1 MKNSKSRIVFF
12 NVSLANGHL
21 MSGPVYEPEHALIGE
36 LMRSVENESPYAA
49 WMQIIFVSK
58 NYSRHFTYLKH
69 RMAEAIREI
78 ETPRVSIFTGKELGD
93 KPAKFKEFYTGA
105 PKRVKSIDESL
116 SKPHVLIGIQ
126 GMWISE
132 DDEES
137 RRRASHLE
145 EILPFSHCHDEIDR
159 LAVYEYSDP
168 RFLLELVDRRIVT
181 DISNYFR
188 SYTGARVEPPSFI
201 LSADELSSYVHIP
214 SGYQADK
221 IHSMTWG
228 SASISPRISAVNGR
242 IESVTENGVSI
253 LETNELPRW
262 EEALDESQMAALAL
276 LPSDTERSF
285 EFVYESGRMS
295 VLLCSKTSEDLSRY
309 RNSLESVYGELKLK
323 EAADAKPRFLKE
335 LPAIVVDTLPP
346 KKAGRFSL
354 R

>member
-1 MKNSKSRIVFF
+1 MGNSSRIVFF
-12 NVSLANGHL
+12 NASLANGHL
-21 MSGPVYEPEHALIGE
+21 MSRPVYEPEHALMGE

-58 NYSRHFTYLKH
+58 NYSKHFTYLKH

-105 PKRVKSIDESL
+105 PKRVKKIDESL
-116 SKPHVLIGIQ
+116 SKSHVLMGIQ

-137 RRRASHLE
+137 RRSAHHLE

-188 SYTGARVEPPSFI
+188 SYAGARVEPPSFI

-214 SGYQADK
+214 SGQQADK

-228 SASISPRISAVNGR
+228 TASISPRISSIKNG
-242 IESVTENGVSI
+242 IDTAPEKKVSI
-253 LETNELPRW
+253 LQTNELPRW
-262 EEALDESQMAALAL
+262 EEGPDESIVARLAL
-276 LPSDTERSF
+276 LASDTERSF
-285 EFVYESGRMS
+285 ELVYQSGEMS
-295 VLLCSKTSEDLSRY
+295 VLLSSKTSEDLSKY
-309 RNSLESVYGELKLK
+309 RNSLESVYGELKF
-323 EAADAKPRFLKE
+323 EQVVDARPEFLKE
-335 LPAIVVDTLPP
+335 VPLIVGV
-346 KKAGRFSL
+346 A
-354 R
+354 